1 MVRPMGEANDFDL
14 SYLIHAEAR
23 RDNEY
28 YCAGSSNGRTPGSGP
43 GNLGSSPSPAVILLN
58 HPFWV
63 PYT

>member
-43 GNLGSSPSPAVILLN
+43 GNLGSSPSPAAN
-58 HPFWV
+58 
-63 PYT
+63 